1 MRDVR
6 VQEKLTRRYATA
18 LAIAGAVVALD
29 LITKRIAAVSFVDGQ
44 VSVIP
49 GVLWFTYGENPG
61 AAFSIF
67 EDAGSLFGVAAV
79 VAVAV
84 ILGALRTT
92 RPLVEVIAFGMV
104 MGGAVGNLIDRVAR
118 GPGLLDGHVI
128 DWIRFPNFP
137 IFNIADSSITI
148 AVVLL
153 FVAGL
158 RHGETET
165 ET

>member
-6 VQEKLTRRYATA
+6 VQEKLTRQYATA
-18 LAIAGAVVALD
+18 VAIAVAVVVLD
-29 LITKRIAAVSFVDGQ
+29 LLTKRIAAISFVDGQ

-67 EDAGSLFGVAAV
+67 ENGGSLFGVAAI
-79 VAVAV
+79 VAVVV

-92 RPLVEVIAFGMV
+92 RPRVEVIAFGMV
-104 MGGAVGNLIDRVAR
+104 MGGAVGNLIDRIAR

-153 FVAGL
+153 FVAGI
-158 RHGETET
+158 RHGDETEA
-165 ET
+165 